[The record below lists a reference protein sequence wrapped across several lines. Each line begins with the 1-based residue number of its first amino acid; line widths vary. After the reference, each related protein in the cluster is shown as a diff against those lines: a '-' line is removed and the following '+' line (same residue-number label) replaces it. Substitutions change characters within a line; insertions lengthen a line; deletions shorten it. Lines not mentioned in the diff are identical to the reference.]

1 MKNNQIIIL
10 FGFSLFFL
18 VMVVLYSVIFLAPKN
33 LKEGMQIF
41 APLVVFSGFFI
52 FLIGA
57 MLVALSLYKIL
68 QFKNVETII

>member
-1 MKNNQIIIL
+1 MKNIGIIAL

-18 VMVVLYSVIFLAPKN
+18 VMAVLYSIIYLAPKN
-33 LKEGMQIF
+33 LSETLQIF

-57 MLVALSLYKIL
+57 ILVALSIFKMLSPNKI
-68 QFKNVETII
+68 